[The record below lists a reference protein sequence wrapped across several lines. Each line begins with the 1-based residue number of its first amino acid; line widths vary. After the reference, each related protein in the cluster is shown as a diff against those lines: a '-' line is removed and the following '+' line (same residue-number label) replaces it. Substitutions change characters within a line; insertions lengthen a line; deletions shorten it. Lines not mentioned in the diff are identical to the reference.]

1 MRDAGAEA
9 ALIQGDISRW
19 DEIKRMAEEAGDVDV
34 LVNNVGDMASVADV
48 VARARRGDASTTA
61 SPSTSR
67 ARC

>member
-9 ALIQGDISRW
+9 ALIQGDISSW

-34 LVNNVGDMASVADV
+34 LVNNVGDMASAQTSWRELDE
-48 VARARRGDASTTA
+48 ATHRPRA